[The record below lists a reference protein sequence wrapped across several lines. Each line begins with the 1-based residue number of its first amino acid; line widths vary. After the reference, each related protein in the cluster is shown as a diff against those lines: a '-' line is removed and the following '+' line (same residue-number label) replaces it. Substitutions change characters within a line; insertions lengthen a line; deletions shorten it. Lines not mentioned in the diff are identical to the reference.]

1 MRARDWLRSFQTA
14 NPADGRR
21 VAIGFL
27 SSSAGAFDLFRLHED
42 DGVDTKKER
51 EGKQENTFSGREQ
64 RKLHVKIARYVRTAR
79 LSHGTADA

>member
-1 MRARDWLRSFQTA
+1 MPSCVAWMRARDWLRSFQTA

-42 DGVDTKKER
+42 DGVDTKKSE
-51 EGKQENTFSGREQ
+51 KENRKIPFLGENSGNFML
-64 RKLHVKIARYVRTAR
+64 K
-79 LSHGTADA
+79 